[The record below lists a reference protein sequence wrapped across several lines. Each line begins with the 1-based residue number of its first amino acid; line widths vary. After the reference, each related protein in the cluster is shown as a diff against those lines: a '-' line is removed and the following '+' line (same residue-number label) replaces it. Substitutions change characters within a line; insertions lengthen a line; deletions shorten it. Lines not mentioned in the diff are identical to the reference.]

1 MTPLEFAARIELPR
15 LNWST
20 QMEATQELE
29 AGSFIR
35 TPDPFARPDAVRVVT
50 WNVNRGQQLNEV
62 IEFLAGASADLILL
76 QETDL
81 NAQRTHGRN
90 VAQEIAR
97 ALAMNYVFGYEF
109 EELSQEQNG
118 TRAYHGQATLSRF
131 PILNS
136 RILRFHCQS
145 RFWLPRWFIPRIGP
159 FQRRLGGRMALIS
172 CIDLPERKLI
182 VYNVH
187 LESRGDDV
195 RCSQLSELLDD
206 VSRQASDFQIVVAG
220 DFNANLQH
228 EPTAAAISKTGLSN
242 PFACISSLPTTA
254 SSRFHSSRTIDWILT
269 KGPLMTFEPKL
280 HNTVHAS
287 DHYPLSLMFRW
298 K

>member
-1 MTPLEFAARIELPR
+1 
-15 LNWST
+15 
-20 QMEATQELE
+20 MEPTQELE
-29 AGSFIR
+29 TGSFIR
-35 TPDPFARPDAVRVVT
+35 TPDPFAPPDAVRIVT
-50 WNVNRGQQLNEV
+50 WNVNRGQQLHEV

-81 NAQRTHGRN
+81 NALRTHGRN

-97 ALAMNYVFGYEF
+97 ALEMHYVFGCEF

-131 PILNS
+131 PISNS
-136 RILRFHCQS
+136 RILRFHRQS
-145 RFWLPRWFIPRIGP
+145 RFWLPRWFIPRIKP

-172 CIDLPERKLI
+172 CVDLPEQKLI

-187 LESRGDDV
+187 LESRGNDGL
-195 RCSQLSELLDD
+195 RCSQLLEILDD
-206 VSRQASDFQIVVAG
+206 VSHHASDIQIVVAG
-220 DFNANLQH
+220 DFNADLH
-228 EPTAAAISKTGLSN
+228 HAPTAAAISKTGLSN
-242 PFACISSLPTTA
+242 PFACISSFPTTVPT
-254 SSRFHSSRTIDWILT
+254 RFHGSRTIDWILT
-269 KGPLMTFEPKL
+269 RGPLIAVEPKL
-280 HNTVHAS
+280 HDTVRAS